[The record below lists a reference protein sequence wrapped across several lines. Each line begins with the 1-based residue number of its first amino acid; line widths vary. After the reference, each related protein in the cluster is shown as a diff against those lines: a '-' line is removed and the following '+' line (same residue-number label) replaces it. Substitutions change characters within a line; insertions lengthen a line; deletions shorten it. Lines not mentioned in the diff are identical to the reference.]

1 MKWDVGMVILMIAE
15 TLLVTIF
22 IAAYRTST
30 DPYISI
36 GGSFIIFNLLI
47 AIFLIVNAAYCWYFL
62 GLGRLK
68 EGGS

>member
-1 MKWDVGMVILMIAE
+1 
-15 TLLVTIF
+15 
-22 IAAYRTST
+22 
-30 DPYISI
+30 
-36 GGSFIIFNLLI
+36 LLI